1 MLLSLF
7 TSGVVKLSAASYQPF
22 SHLEW
27 QISMSQVMATENK
40 GVAKHHGLKKCRI
53 PCFLEKLDIK
63 KMFDIN
69 E

>member
-1 MLLSLF
+1 
-7 TSGVVKLSAASYQPF
+7 
-22 SHLEW
+22 
-27 QISMSQVMATENK
+27 MSQLMATENK
-40 GVAKHHGLKKCRI
+40 GVAKHHGLKKYRI